1 MVPSSATCATTMRSL
16 LDTGVIKAELSE
28 LSAPLK
34 FHQLADAPDPRTRYR
49 PAPVPPSSHSPNSAL
64 SEPETST
71 GTPFPVMVA
80 CREPACP
87 GHAAGS
93 GSVTQ
98 FLLRRYLSFCRGE
111 RKWRRVSVV
120 SDDVLLERAA
130 ATIRG
135 DYHRPGDRFR
145 AVVVGLPGHRRRSR
159 GERRHQAGWV
169 AGVDTRCHT
178 FGVA

>member
-49 PAPVPPSSHSPNSAL
+49 PAPVPPSSHSPNSVL

-80 CREPACP
+80 CRELACP
-87 GHAAGS
+87 VPVMNPLAGPPPSRLAFSLGTWTLLFTVS
-93 GSVTQ
+93 G
-98 FLLRRYLSFCRGE
+98 
-111 RKWRRVSVV
+111 
-120 SDDVLLERAA
+120 
-130 ATIRG
+130 
-135 DYHRPGDRFR
+135 
-145 AVVVGLPGHRRRSR
+145 GLPLDADKLKAVPCLFDS
-159 GERRHQAGWV
+159 EETLV
-169 AGVDTRCHT
+169 AVLDRPRMN
-178 FGVA
+178 V